1 MRKRLSCP
9 IFSTSGLL
17 FMMVLTLARGNNT
30 SLDLSG
36 ELVATGPVL
45 ATDFSAPDTGVV
57 GVSSVIVNLKHL

>member
-36 ELVATGPVL
+36 ELVATGVL

-57 GVSSVIVNLKHL
+57 AVSSVIVNLKHL

>member
-1 MRKRLSCP
+1 
-9 IFSTSGLL
+9 
-17 FMMVLTLARGNNT
+17 MMVLTLARGNNT

-36 ELVATGPVL
+36 ELVATGVL

>member
-1 MRKRLSCP
+1 MRNRLSCP

-36 ELVATGPVL
+36 ELVAT
-45 ATDFSAPDTGVV
+45 DFSAPDTGVV
-57 GVSSVIVNLKHL
+57 AVSSVIVNLKHL

>member
-1 MRKRLSCP
+1 
-9 IFSTSGLL
+9 
-17 FMMVLTLARGNNT
+17 MMVLTLARGNNT

-57 GVSSVIVNLKHL
+57 AVSSVIVNLKHL

>member
-36 ELVATGPVL
+36 ELVAT
-45 ATDFSAPDTGVV
+45 DFSAPDTGVV
-57 GVSSVIVNLKHL
+57 GVSPVIVNLKHL